1 MFLATGNTD
10 KEIKFS
16 VDITFKAV
24 EEFFKFQESKNIP
37 KESVTLVI
45 SIPET
50 H

>member
-24 EEFFKFQESKNIP
+24 EEFFKFQGKLTIRHRQNQRIFLRSQ
-37 KESVTLVI
+37 
-45 SIPET
+45 
-50 H
+50 